1 MTQMSGADPV
11 NEARTTLERI
21 VAAVRR
27 HAPEV
32 AERDEP
38 YFEAAVALVL
48 RAARSGAVELLMIE
62 RATRES
68 DPWSGQIALPGGR
81 YDAADETLER
91 TAVRETREETALDL
105 LGQGD
110 VIGALSEIRPRSP
123 LLPPVIVRPYVATI
137 AADAAI
143 VASEEV
149 ASHFWVPLDALFAR
163 GASRETEIFVRG
175 FRMRRDAIH
184 YRGHVIWGMT
194 ERILRDFE
202 EVIR

>member
-1 MTQMSGADPV
+1 MTEGRAAAD
-11 NEARTTLERI
+11 AALGRI
-21 VAAVRR
+21 AAAVRR
-27 HAPEV
+27 HAPAL

-38 YFEAAVALVL
+38 FFEAAVALVL
-48 RAARSGAVELLMIE
+48 RAARDGGVELLLIE
-62 RATRES
+62 RATREG

-81 YDAADETLER
+81 HDAADETLEH
-91 TAVRETREETALDL
+91 TAVRETLEETALDL
-105 LGQGD
+105 GRAGE
-110 VIGALSEIRPRSP
+110 VFGALNELRPRSP

-137 AADAAI
+137 AADAA
-143 VASEEV
+143 VAASEEV
-149 ASHFWVPLDALFAR
+149 ASHFWAPLDALFAP

-175 FRMRRDAIH
+175 FHMRRDAIH

>member
-1 MTQMSGADPV
+1 MTEGRVLADSAL
-11 NEARTTLERI
+11 ARI
-21 VAAVRR
+21 AAAVRR
-27 HAPEV
+27 HAPAV

-48 RAARSGAVELLMIE
+48 RPARSGDVELLMIE
-62 RATRES
+62 RATREG

-81 YDAADETLER
+81 YDAGDESLEA

-105 LGQGD
+105 RRQGD
-110 VIGALSEIRPRSP
+110 VIGALDEIRPRSQ

-137 AADAAI
+137 AAHAS
-143 VASEEV
+143 VAPSEEV
-149 ASHFWVPLDALFAR
+149 ASHFWVPLDTLFAPES
-163 GASRETEIFVRG
+163 SRETEILVGG
-175 FRMRRDAIH
+175 FRMWRDAIH
-184 YRGHVIWGMT
+184 YQGHVIWGMT